1 MIQPRILVHLGA
13 SDVPEQFR
21 EASIE
26 WVRKAVARGAEVAN
40 QGAKAEDIVAATVS
54 VLEDSPVSD
63 AGFGAV
69 FNADGGH
76 QMDAGI
82 MTGDLKYGAILSLHG
97 IQNPI
102 QVARKMV
109 DDPRFSIL
117 CGEGAMKFAEKE
129 GFKVLPNEKFET
141 VYNRY
146 IQDQFAGHGDPL
158 DLFVTPSGDEPPDHG
173 TVGCVCRDI
182 YGNIAAGTSTGGTPF
197 APLGRVGDSPFPG
210 CGVYAN
216 DAEGCCSCTG
226 YGEAILVERLGA
238 KTAERLPKMPPMV
251 ACKEA
256 IKAFAKSPRHV
267 AGVICI
273 KKETGEY
280 GLFHNTAHMPFAM
293 LMDDGSIKS
302 GLQVSELEK

>member
-1 MIQPRILVHLGA
+1 MMQPRILVHLGA

-21 EASIE
+21 ADSVE
-26 WVRKAVARGAEVAN
+26 WVRKAVERGAEVARS
-40 QGAKAEDIVAATVS
+40 GAKAEDIVAATVS

-63 AGFGAV
+63 AGFGSV
-69 FNADGGH
+69 FNAEGGH

-82 MTGDLKYGAILSLHG
+82 MTGDLKYGAILSVHG
-97 IQNPI
+97 IRNPI
-102 QVARKMV
+102 QLARKMV

-129 GFKVLPNEKFET
+129 GVEVLPNEKFET

-146 IQDQFAGHGDPL
+146 IQDEFSGHGDPL
-158 DLFVTPSGDEPPDHG
+158 DLFVQPPDHG
-173 TVGCVCRDI
+173 TVGCVCMDV

-238 KTAERLPKMPPMV
+238 KTAERLPKMPAMI

-256 IKAFAKSPRHV
+256 IKMFAKSPRHV
-267 AGVICI
+267 GGVICI
-273 KKETGEY
+273 KKENGEY
-280 GLFHNTAHMPFAM
+280 GLFHNTQHMPFAF
-293 LMDDGSIKS
+293 LNEDGTITS
-302 GLQVSELEK
+302 GLSVSELSN

>member
-1 MIQPRILVHLGA
+1 MMQPRILVHLGA

-21 EASIE
+21 ADSVE
-26 WVRKAVARGAEVAN
+26 WVRKAVARGAEVAR
-40 QGAKAEDIVAATVS
+40 QGGKAEDIVTATVS

-63 AGFGAV
+63 AGFGSV

-82 MTGDLKYGAILSLHG
+82 MTGDLKYGAILSVHG
-97 IQNPI
+97 IRNPI
-102 QVARKMV
+102 QLARKMV

-129 GFKVLPNEKFET
+129 GFEILPNEKFET
-141 VYNRY
+141 VYNRF
-146 IQDQFAGHGDPL
+146 IQDEYSGHGDPL
-158 DLFVTPSGDEPPDHG
+158 DLFVQPPDHG
-173 TVGCVCRDI
+173 TVGCVCMDI

-238 KTAERLPKMPPMV
+238 KTAERLPKMPAMA

-256 IKAFAKSPRHV
+256 IRQFAKSPRHV
-267 AGVICI
+267 GGVICV

-280 GLFHNTAHMPFAM
+280 GLFHNTEHMPFAF
-293 LMDDGSIKS
+293 LNEDGTITA
-302 GLQVSELEK
+302 GLSVKELTN

>member
-1 MIQPRILVHLGA
+1 MMQPRILVHLGA

-21 EASIE
+21 AESVE
-26 WVRKAVARGAEVAN
+26 WVRKAVQRGAEVAR

-63 AGFGAV
+63 AGFGSV
-69 FNADGGH
+69 FNAEGGH

-82 MTGDLKYGAILSLHG
+82 MTGDLKYGAILSVHG
-97 IQNPI
+97 IRNPI
-102 QVARKMV
+102 QLARKMV

-117 CGEGAMKFAEKE
+117 SGEGAMKFAEKE
-129 GFKVLPNEKFET
+129 GVEILPNEKFET
-141 VYNRY
+141 PYNRY
-146 IQDQFAGHGDPL
+146 IQDEFSGHGDPL
-158 DLFVTPSGDEPPDHG
+158 DLFVQPPDHG
-173 TVGCVCRDI
+173 TVGCVCMDV

-238 KTAERLPKMPPMV
+238 KTAERLPKMPAMI

-256 IKAFAKSPRHV
+256 IKQFAKSPRHV
-267 AGVICI
+267 GGVICI
-273 KKETGEY
+273 KKENGEY
-280 GLFHNTAHMPFAM
+280 GLFHNTEHMPFAF
-293 LMDDGSIKS
+293 LNEDGTITS
-302 GLQVSELEK
+302 GLSVSELSH